1 MYPFLSCVI
10 LDITSLKEV
19 FFLPY
24 TNFIPVK
31 RMIGHLIIS
40 QKRNH
45 WASTLT
51 TKELIFQKPHL
62 SYHILLNDVIG
73 IIPCEMKGL
82 HPQPDHDLLITLKN
96 PSRYYKISVH
106 KLFVINR
113 NGVFTNGATDLIVPL
128 NHRFLKH
135 VEKYTN
141 LTMLPS

>member
-1 MYPFLSCVI
+1 M
-10 LDITSLKEV
+10 
-19 FFLPY
+19 PY

-62 SYHILLNDVIG
+62 SYHILLTDVIG
-73 IIPCEMKGL
+73 IIPCDMKGI
-82 HPQPDHDLLITLKN
+82 HPHLAHDFSLSTPKN
-96 PSRYYKISVH
+96 PANYYKISIN

-113 NGVFTNGATDLIVPL
+113 NGIFTNGATDLIVPL
-128 NHRFLKH
+128 NKRFLQYIQKH
-135 VEKYTN
+135 TN
-141 LTMLPS
+141 MTLLFS

>member
-1 MYPFLSCVI
+1 MLS
-10 LDITSLKEV
+10 
-19 FFLPY
+19 Y

-73 IIPCEMKGL
+73 IIPCEMIGIRPHLDHGL
-82 HPQPDHDLLITLKN
+82 FISTPKN
-96 PSRYYKISVH
+96 PSNYYKISIN

-128 NHRFLKH
+128 NKRFLQHIEKH
-135 VEKYTN
+135 TN
-141 LTMLPS
+141 LTMLSS